1 VPAGDL
7 TIARVTDLTPEVR
20 DLVSE
25 LDAELSAGYPPEQ
38 QHGLKLDELL
48 AAQVRFYVARVAG
61 AGVGCGAVAL
71 FEEFAEIKRM
81 YTRPAG
87 RGRGVARAILQR
99 LESDARQSGVGWLR
113 LETGDVLDAAMALYA
128 RHGFR
133 PCNAFGDYL
142 GKPAHAIARSR
153 FFEKQ
158 I

>member
-1 VPAGDL
+1 MPAGDL
-7 TIARVTDLTPEVR
+7 TIARVTALTPEVR

-48 AAQVRFYVARVAG
+48 AAHVRFYVARVDGG
-61 AGVGCGAVAL
+61 AVGCGAVAL

-113 LETGDVLDAAMALYA
+113 LETGDVLEAAMALYES
-128 RHGFR
+128 HGFR

-142 GKPAHAIARSR
+142 GKSANAIARSR
-153 FFEKQ
+153 FFDKQ